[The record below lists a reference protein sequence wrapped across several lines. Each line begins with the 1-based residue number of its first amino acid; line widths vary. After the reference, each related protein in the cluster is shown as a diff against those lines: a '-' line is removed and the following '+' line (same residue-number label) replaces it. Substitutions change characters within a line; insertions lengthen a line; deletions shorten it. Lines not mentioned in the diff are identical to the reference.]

1 MRRPFRRTVVFD
13 NLGRTRVGERDARL
27 RLYPRRGLVS
37 VLAGGVGFQK
47 SDGRAVSS
55 PRPSNPKENKLR

>member
-27 RLYPRRGLVS
+27 RLYPSSRRRLVS
-37 VLAGGVGFQK
+37 VLAGGGVGFQK
-47 SDGRAVSS
+47 SDGRGDDNT
-55 PRPSNPKENKLR
+55 RPSVPKEK